1 MYARFMAK
9 VATYTELTKKLH
21 GRDSKRP
28 ISRKMT
34 KVIRQIS
41 TDVIVFAL
49 DRISRSDDS
58 SAPSEAAIP
67 TAEQHRAR
75 VRQKFVAEYPL
86 ALEGG
91 CILR

>member
-1 MYARFMAK
+1 MYARFMAE
-9 VATYTELTKKLH
+9 VATYTELPKKLH

-28 ISRKMT
+28 ISGKMT

-67 TAEQHRAR
+67 TGRAASR
-75 VRQKFVAEYPL
+75 SRAAKV
-86 ALEGG
+86 
-91 CILR
+91 CS